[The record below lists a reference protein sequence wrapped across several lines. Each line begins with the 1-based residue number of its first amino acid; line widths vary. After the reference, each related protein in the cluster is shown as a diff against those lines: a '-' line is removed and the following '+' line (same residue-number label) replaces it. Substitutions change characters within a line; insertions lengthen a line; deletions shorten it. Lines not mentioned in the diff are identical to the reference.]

1 MKRLMAYIEANI
13 SNADASPEEMADA
26 TATSRSNLNRKVN
39 RLVGMSPMELMRE
52 ARLRKAYQ
60 LLEENQMSINDIAYA
75 CGFSDPKYFSKCFKQ
90 ATGQTPKQYKDSI

>member
-1 MKRLMAYIEANI
+1 
-13 SNADASPEEMADA
+13 
-26 TATSRSNLNRKVN
+26 
-39 RLVGMSPMELMRE
+39 LMRE

-90 ATGQTPKQYKDSI
+90 ATGKTPKQYKDSI